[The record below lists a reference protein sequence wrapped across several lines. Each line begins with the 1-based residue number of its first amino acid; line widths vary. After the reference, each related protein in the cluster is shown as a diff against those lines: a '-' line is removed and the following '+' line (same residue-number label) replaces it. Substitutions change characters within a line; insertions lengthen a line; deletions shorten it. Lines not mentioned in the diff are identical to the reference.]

1 MGKTKKGMIEEDE
14 QIEEAKVSLE
24 RINSWINSCDSKAGT
39 VLALVGVIWTI
50 IFTNDGILTMKNLI
64 NQLLPPKSFCMILY
78 LLFLSSTLLGMIYG
92 VIHLINVLIAKI
104 DVTVFAEQGIQTSS
118 VLFFGSIS
126 NKNSYLDFK
135 REVLNLNKQAYL
147 NDLLSQIYINSKIAQ
162 KKYENYNKGIKWTIL
177 GFVMFIAF
185 LLIGLYLY

>member
-1 MGKTKKGMIEEDE
+1 MGKIKKGMLEEDE

-64 NQLLPPKSFCMILY
+64 NQLFPPKSFCMILY

-92 VIHLINVLIAKI
+92 VIYLINVLIAKI

-135 REVLNLNKQAYL
+135 REILNLNKQAYL

-162 KKYENYNKGIKWTIL
+162 KKYEN
-177 GFVMFIAF
+177 
-185 LLIGLYLY
+185 